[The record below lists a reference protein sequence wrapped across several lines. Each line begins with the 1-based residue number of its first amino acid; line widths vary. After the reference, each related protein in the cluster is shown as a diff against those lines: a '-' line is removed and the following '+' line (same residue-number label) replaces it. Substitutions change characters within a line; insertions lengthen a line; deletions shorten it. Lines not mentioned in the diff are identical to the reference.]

1 MKQVDEMPKEGQFV
15 AVWEYNGM
23 VWSDVI
29 RHTCNGLLECC
40 NADGD
45 EWDITSAEFPSKP
58 IFFFL
63 E

>member
-15 AVWEYNGM
+15 AVWECSGM

-29 RHTCNGLLECC
+29 RHTCNGLLERC
-40 NADGD
+40 NSDGG

-58 IFFFL
+58 IFFVL